1 MTPTQVD
8 LDAFTRLADPLAD
21 DTAAA
26 IVGPWTEDSRSGWAE
41 RMARVGTANRLIAQW
56 SSNGALVDWPAAE
69 VTGDPDMLAAMR
81 TYVARARVL
90 PEWADAVKIE
100 RAEQLFMEYG
110 PLSCTLLFCASLP
123 ECYYLPDLAEVLHV
137 TGQLESNTDYRVRST
152 AAMVFPVM
160 MKGGLTT
167 PDGGGIAQVLKVRLI
182 HAMIRNLILRGN
194 PSAASGL
201 VAALPALPTTTDG
214 GSETRGIYSALARH
228 GWDAAQQG
236 QPCSQ
241 LQLAYT
247 LLTFS
252 YVFLKGMRSLHLPL
266 SASDEEAVL
275 HAWNVSAHSLGV
287 QRELMVDTMDDA
299 RALFEHM
306 QRRYEHLRE
315 GAVDARP
322 ALGGALMDAM
332 GATIKLPVVRFFPIP
347 MARLLCGTGTA
358 RAVGI
363 KARSTLIADVFFWV
377 SLGVAWMIDSVVRLL
392 FPQFSLTRMLTRV
405 VGYHLMSEFLMD
417 QTRPLRLPGSL
428 NLRMQETIRAWS
440 DDAKAPSWINRIE
453 DWLTT
458 RGTWGGEARS

>member
-1 MTPTQVD
+1 MTPTEVD
-8 LDAFTRLADPLAD
+8 LDAFTRIADPLAD
-21 DTAAA
+21 DTAAV
-26 IVGPWTEDSRSGWAE
+26 IIGPWTADARFGWAE
-41 RMARVGTANRLIAQW
+41 RMARVGAANRLIAQW

-69 VTGDPDMLAAMR
+69 VAGDSDMLAAMK
-81 TYVARARVL
+81 TYVTHARAL
-90 PEWADAVKIE
+90 PEWADAAKID
-100 RAEQLFMEYG
+100 RAEQLFMDYG
-110 PLSCTLLFCASLP
+110 PLSCALLFCASLP

-194 PSAASGL
+194 PAAASEL
-201 VAALPALPTTTDG
+201 IAALPVLPTTTDSG
-214 GSETRGIYSALARH
+214 NETRGIYGALLRH
-228 GWDAAQQG
+228 GWNVGQQG

-252 YVFLKGMRSLHLPL
+252 YVYLNGLRSLHLPL

-299 RALFEHM
+299 RALFERM
-306 QRRYEHLRE
+306 QERYEHLRA
-315 GAVDARP
+315 GAIDARP

-332 GATIKLPVVRFFPIP
+332 AAAIKLPVVRFFPIP
-347 MARLLCGTGTA
+347 MARLLCGGKTA

-363 KARSTLIADVFFWV
+363 RTRSTLIADIFFWIT
-377 SLGVAWMIDSVVRLL
+377 LGVAWLIDSVVRV
-392 FPQFSLTRMLTRV
+392 FFAQFSLTRMLTRV

-428 NLRMQETIRAWS
+428 NVRLQETIRAWS

-453 DWLTT
+453 DSLTT
-458 RGTWGGEARS
+458 HGTWGGEARP